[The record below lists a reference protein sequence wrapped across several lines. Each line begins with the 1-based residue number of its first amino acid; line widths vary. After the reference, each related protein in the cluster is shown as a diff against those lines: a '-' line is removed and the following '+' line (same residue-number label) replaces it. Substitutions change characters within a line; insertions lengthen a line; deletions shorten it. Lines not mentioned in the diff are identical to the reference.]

1 MKKNQYLNWYQCSS
15 CPKWFSERRYLT
27 NHLKTHEVNE
37 YIEAFH
43 NKPKRN
49 SEQIVQISDSQS
61 ILMEL
66 NKLYDE
72 HENFMSKQIKI
83 ASESNSNDNDTSST
97 ASSSMKSDFSELDN
111 EQEDCTSWSNLIC
124 PIFKLLKG
132 SQKLVECF
140 LKKLANL
147 V

>member
-1 MKKNQYLNWYQCSS
+1 MKKNQYLNRYQCSS

-72 HENFMSKQIKI
+72 HENFMSKRIKI
-83 ASESNSNDNDTSST
+83 ASESNSNNNDVNST
-97 ASSSMKSDFSELDN
+97 AGSSMKSNFSELDN
-111 EQEDCTSWSNLIC
+111 EQEDW
-124 PIFKLLKG
+124 K
-132 SQKLVECF
+132 V
-140 LKKLANL
+140 
-147 V
+147 